1 MLSAKVHAPNPL
13 PPKSLT
19 QTQFNIWAAKL
30 QAWLAADNHNAQF
43 LPGRMYGEWQS
54 EEQNPHRIA
63 VLAAGDPDLAAEPTA
78 QQRVSLIDKRR
89 RQCQVFI
96 SLVAKCVSENHYLEI
111 TRHATSL
118 TRVFKLIKRDY
129 DLRVTGID
137 FLNIAEIK
145 YEPDS
150 MTPAEYF
157 QKVKSHIM
165 ANTARAG
172 QVIQHNNN
180 AAQAVDETIGPCF
193 HDYILYNTIRDI
205 DPQLPSTYRHTIN

>member
-1 MLSAKVHAPNPL
+1 M
-13 PPKSLT
+13 
-19 QTQFNIWAAKL
+19 
-30 QAWLAADNHNAQF
+30 
-43 LPGRMYGEWQS
+43 
-54 EEQNPHRIA
+54 
-63 VLAAGDPDLAAEPTA
+63 
-78 QQRVSLIDKRR
+78 
-89 RQCQVFI
+89 
-96 SLVAKCVSENHYLEI
+96 
-111 TRHATSL
+111 
-118 TRVFKLIKRDY
+118 FKLIKRDY
-129 DLRVTGID
+129 DLRVTRID

-180 AAQAVDETIGPCF
+180 AAQAVDEMIGPCF
-193 HDYILYNTIRDI
+193 QDYILYNTIRDI